1 MENSMDYLGVPPTGQ
16 YYPEGGNYSFK
27 DTDGKSCER
36 YKYFSGKNSD
46 VRGRFIGILM
56 SIPADD
62 QDKYEELS

>member
-36 YKYFSGKNSD
+36 YKYFSGK
-46 VRGRFIGILM
+46 ILM
-56 SIPADD
+56 FEAD
-62 QDKYEELS
+62 L